1 MQELI
6 KEDRKAKIMLSRA
19 EEIADET
26 PTLLIAARE
35 NEIKA
40 KERYRVGLT
49 NVIEVAEAERILA
62 RAQAQDIEA
71 QLKVWQALLA
81 ISYAHGDIQ
90 PFLKLVAAAENDN
103 AAPKNEV
110 TN

>member
-6 KEDRKAKIMLSRA
+6 REDKKAKIMLSRA

-26 PTLLIAARE
+26 PVLLVAARE

-62 RAQAQDIEA
+62 RAQAQRHVEA
-71 QLKVWQALLA
+71 QLKVWQSAWQLPMLMA
-81 ISYAHGDIQ
+81 ISSH
-90 PFLKLVAAAENDN
+90 F
-103 AAPKNEV
+103 
-110 TN
+110 